1 METILLKSDCYFP
14 NQLVTCAWLLQ
25 IADNLE
31 NVLHQYP
38 DNGDD
43 DLAEDY
49 HHSQQYRHD
58 IDADYEH
65 QYYSNQ

>member
-1 METILLKSDCYFP
+1 M
-14 NQLVTCAWLLQ
+14 TCDWLLQ

-43 DLAEDY
+43 DPVDDY
-49 HHSQQYRHD
+49 HSQHYSHGHD
-58 IDADYEH
+58 EDVGYEH